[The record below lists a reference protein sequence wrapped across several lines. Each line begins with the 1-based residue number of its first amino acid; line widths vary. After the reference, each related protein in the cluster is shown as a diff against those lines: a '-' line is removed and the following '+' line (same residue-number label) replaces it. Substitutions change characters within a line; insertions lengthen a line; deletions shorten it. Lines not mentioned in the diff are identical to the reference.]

1 MSIMYVYVYDYVQ
14 LFVSRVTVFN
24 TLTCDMTHVLHI
36 IASIIMAIILCCV
49 VVGLLALLKY
59 LASGEVVGI
68 LDAIPSASLL

>member
-1 MSIMYVYVYDYVQ
+1 MSMSMTMCSCLCHGSQ
-14 LFVSRVTVFN
+14 SFN

-36 IASIIMAIILCCV
+36 IASIIMVIILCCV